1 MPVINVVPR
10 LFSALVPKMRSGVLS
25 EVPWLNQISAARFLL
40 VLGCLLA
47 LAQSANAQLSKGQ
60 QILLNRGLQVQG
72 MVNSA
77 DIFHFDT
84 YTNAN
89 YSAINWFY
97 SSVPSAMGPAPGFPW
112 GRWVSQQSEMPPSSD
127 EASYMSQL
135 VTLSLSDEPYMDS
148 TNNFIN
154 MLNWYT
160 NVQPS
165 FPNTILYVNNWG
177 GELSDG
183 ALSSF
188 IAQAHADMM
197 TFDLYPW
204 LSVYDTNYPNSIGP
218 PIGGAPTGW
227 YTELRRY
234 RAYASGYGIPFGIY
248 RQTFHAVE
256 SGNSRVFRDPSPSE
270 LRVNTFGALAFNA
283 KVLIDFTYNTG
294 ASSLFNRNALGQWPG
309 DTLTNNLYLEQSDIN
324 LRARNF
330 GRALVCLKPVLDL
343 HNQSMTNP
351 PPPGP
356 VSTDPCACLG
366 PAVTTSIMFLQ
377 GRVINGGVTNASPLP
392 GSFQPDPAS
401 SPNPANPANLI
412 YSWWEFGT
420 NDPYL
425 NGWGVVNKGTNNSAL
440 PGEVLVAW
448 FKLLD
453 ERMDGTAFTNE
464 VYFMVVNGLVA
475 TNGSAADCLQQ
486 IKLNFK
492 TGNSGIT
499 AVNMLDSLN
508 GVITTNT
515 MPVIGGTGAGTVR
528 QLVLN
533 LNGGD
538 AALFKFA
545 DGAPFVGFV
554 PPARPTLSMQ
564 LAAGQPVI
572 TLQGTSGARYAL
584 QSSPTPSG
592 ATWTTLTNTVLL
604 GTTLTYTNS
613 SASGSSFYR
622 ALGIP

>member
-1 MPVINVVPR
+1 LLS
-10 LFSALVPKMRSGVLS
+10 LFT
-25 EVPWLNQISAARFLL
+25 IRFLL
-40 VLGCLLA
+40 AVCFEGA
-47 LAQSANAQLSKGQ
+47 FAFSQSASAQISKGQ
-60 QILLNRGLQVQG
+60 QILINRGLQVQG
-72 MVNSA
+72 MVNNA
-77 DIFHFDT
+77 DGFHLDT
-84 YTNAN
+84 YSNAN
-89 YSAINWFY
+89 YTAINWFY
-97 SSVPSAMGPAPGFPW
+97 GSVPSEMGPAPGFPW
-112 GRWVSQQSEMPPSSD
+112 GRWVSDQTQMPPASGE
-127 EASYMSQL
+127 EAYMSQL

-197 TFDLYPW
+197 TFDQYPW
-204 LSVYDTNYPNSIGP
+204 QSVYDPSYPNSIGP
-218 PIGGAPTGW
+218 PIGGAPTSW

-234 RAYASGYGIPFGIY
+234 RAYASAYNIPFGIY

-256 SGNSRVFRDPSPSE
+256 DGNSRVFRDPSPSE
-270 LRVNTFGALAFNA
+270 LRLNTFGALAFNA

-294 ASSLFNRNALGQWPG
+294 ASSLFNRNAQGQWPG
-309 DTLTNNLYLEQSDIN
+309 DVLTNNLYIEQSDIN

-330 GRALVCLKPVLDL
+330 GRALVCLKPILDL
-343 HNQSMTNP
+343 HNQNMAN

-356 VSTDPCACLG
+356 TSSDPCACLG

-377 GRVINGGVTNASPLP
+377 GRVINGGVTNATPLP
-392 GSFQPDPAS
+392 GSFQSDPAS
-401 SPNPANPANLI
+401 SLNPANPANLI
-412 YSWWEFGT
+412 YSWWESGT

-425 NGWGVVNKGTNNSAL
+425 NGWGVVNKGTNNSGL
-440 PGEVLVAW
+440 PGEVIISW
-448 FKLLD
+448 FKPLD
-453 ERMDGTAFTNE
+453 ERMDGTTFTNE
-464 VYFMVVNGLVA
+464 IYFMVVNGLVA
-475 TNGSAADCLQQ
+475 TNGTAADCQQQ
-486 IKLNFK
+486 IKINFL
-492 TGNSGIT
+492 TGTANIT
-499 AVNMLDSLN
+499 AINMVDPIN
-508 GVITTNT
+508 GVITNAPF
-515 MPVIGGTGAGTVR
+515 PVIGGSGTGTKR

-554 PPARPTLSMQ
+554 PPSRPILSMQ
-564 LAAGQPVI
+564 RLGGNTVV

-584 QSSPTPSG
+584 QSSATANNPS
-592 ATWTTLTNTVLL
+592 WTTLTNTILL
-604 GTTLTYTNS
+604 GTSLSYTN
-613 SASGSSFYR
+613 ANPSGSSFYR
-622 ALGIP
+622 AFGIP